1 MTLPLANEP
10 IAEANGHGR
19 AALDED
25 YDALNRKL
33 SRTGIDI
40 AAIKHR
46 VAQFSVAVP
55 SLPHRCRRAIAVLAA
70 YRASRWREHE
80 AQERKPV
87 GLGAGIV

>member
-46 VAQFSVAVP
+46 VGQFSVAVP
-55 SLPHRCRRAIAVLAA
+55 SWPRPMPQAIDVLAA
-70 YRASRWREHE
+70 YRASRWRERK